1 MVKLFIFISL
11 KSCLFFNLGE
21 NIAFIYPDFETV
33 LLGNFQNGVM
43 IAAKP
48 TKILAERCKNG
59 IKELKFAHPKENEPI
74 FKYERPTDLRPGDQP
89 TVADPFESKRIY
101 IGEGVMQDGLFAK
114 KDIRNG
120 ELICYLSGTLHNE
133 NKMPIFSHSQTLD
146 ERLVYNY

>member
-1 MVKLFIFISL
+1 MFHNI
-11 KSCLFFNLGE
+11 GE

-59 IKELKFAHPKENEPI
+59 IKELKFAQPKENAPTFI
-74 FKYERPTDLRPGDQP
+74 YEKPTHLRPGDQP

-101 IGEGVMQDGLFAK
+101 IGKGVMQDGLFAK

-133 NKMPIFSHSQTLD
+133 NKMPIFIHSQTLD